1 MQMGE
6 LENNSRLNEQRI
18 EMDTVLNPILE
29 HTGVRHANV

>member
-6 LENNSRLNEQRI
+6 LENNSRLNELHI

-29 HTGVRHANV
+29 NTGVRHVNG